1 MNWQK
6 LYNPF
11 VIFLLRSPLHNLVG
25 KNMMLITV
33 TGRKSGKRYTIP
45 VSSIRDGETWL
56 VISLKDRT
64 WWKNLQGGSEVTVS
78 LQGHSWKARGEAFT
92 DTETVAKT
100 LLLILQRVPGYQR
113 LYHLKLDTTGQPE
126 HPEDLTRLA
135 QDRVIVRV
143 RELSALAA

>member
-11 VIFLLRSPLHNLVG
+11 VIFLLRSPLHNLAG

-33 TGRKSGKRYTIP
+33 TGRKSGKSYTTP
-45 VSSIRDGETWL
+45 VSSIRDGETLL
-56 VISLKDRT
+56 VISLKERT
-64 WWKNLQGGSEVTVS
+64 WWKNLQGGAEVIVS
-78 LQGHSWKARGEAFT
+78 LHGHPLQAHGEVFT

-113 LYHLKLDTTGQPE
+113 LYQLKLDATGQPE

-135 QDRVIVRV
+135 QERVIVRV
-143 RELSALAA
+143 RELTARAA